1 LDYFKTGKN
10 RIDFLQASYMVLVSV
25 YPCIT
30 GYVYLLG
37 TQILWPL
44 DYRFALKTI
53 FVVDPLYTIPLVI
66 ALIWYGKQKML
77 HFAKKH
83 NQRPIH

>member
-1 LDYFKTGKN
+1 
-10 RIDFLQASYMVLVSV
+10 MVLVSV

-66 ALIWYGKQKML
+66 ALIMVWKTKDAALQKNITKGL
-77 HFAKKH
+77 F
-83 NQRPIH
+83 ISSFICFYLVL